1 MNSHTSQALSRFLS
15 LACFF
20 AVCFVPFQAGAQAG
34 AIYTAGNTK
43 TNNEVYAYSRATNGT
58 LSFIGTYATQG
69 NGNGSAVM
77 SQSSVALSPDHKFL
91 FVVNTGSATIAS
103 FAVQPDYS
111 LVFVGTVSS
120 SGKRPASLT
129 IFGNLLYVAN
139 KGTLNGTVSPN
150 IVGFTIAANGALTE
164 IPNSAV
170 NLSSATASPG
180 NVAFNNDGTL
190 LVVTETGNNN
200 IDTFTVAANGLA
212 SGPLVL
218 PSNNAEPYGFAFDNL
233 DHLIL
238 AEGATSS
245 MSSYSISSAGVL
257 TPISVSVKDNGGLAC
272 WVVNTNNSTYPT
284 QYSYAANTG
293 SGTVSSYAI
302 SPTGALTLLQSKA
315 ATGVSN
321 ARDMVLAANS
331 TYFYVLTQFNQE
343 IKGYSVKANG
353 KLTFITA
360 GTGLPPSGYG
370 LAGF

>member
-1 MNSHTSQALSRFLS
+1 MYSHTSPAASRFLS

-20 AVCFVPFQAGAQAG
+20 AVCFVPIEAGAQAG

-43 TNNEVYAYSRATNGT
+43 TNNEVYAYSRATDGT

-77 SQSSVALSPDHKFL
+77 SQSSVALSPDHNFL

-120 SGKRPASLT
+120 SGKRPASLA

-139 KGTLNGTVSPN
+139 KGTTNGTVLPN
-150 IVGFTIAANGALTE
+150 IVGFTIGANGALTE
-164 IPNSAV
+164 IPNSAI

-180 NVAFNNDGTL
+180 NVAFSNDGTL
-190 LVVTETGNNN
+190 LVVTETGNSK
-200 IDTFTVAANGLA
+200 IDTFTVANGLA
-212 SGPLVL
+212 SGPLVQ
-218 PSNNAEPYGFAFDNL
+218 PSNNAEPYGFAFDNA

-245 MSSYSISSAGVL
+245 LSSYSLSSAGVL
-257 TPISVSVKDNGGLAC
+257 MPISVSVKDNGSLAC

-293 SGTVSSYAI
+293 SGTVSSYSI
-302 SPTGALTLLQSKA
+302 SSTGALTLLQSKA

-343 IKGYSVKANG
+343 IKGYSVQSDG